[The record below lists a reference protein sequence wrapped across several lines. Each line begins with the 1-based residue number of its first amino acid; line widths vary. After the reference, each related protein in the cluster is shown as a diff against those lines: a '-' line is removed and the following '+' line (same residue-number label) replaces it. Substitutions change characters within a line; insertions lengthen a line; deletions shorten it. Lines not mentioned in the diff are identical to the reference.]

1 MKSTWIIGLYHTPR
15 RGSWLGYVIFHHFTP
30 LSFVV
35 ILCQQ
40 LCLHLSLPWNALM
53 SPMVQCAPSYC
64 PLIDWRAIS
73 LSVSRSFRITHHSV
87 SLLSSPQEIEDVN
100 MISHLQQLTF
110 FACVHILWIHSSLEA
125 AIEHYGLKIG
135 KVIGS
140 GVGFTEKDDQSLSV
154 RVWLEAMGLHFWANF
169 MNMHF
174 GVLFTL

>member
-1 MKSTWIIGLYHTPR
+1 MDYRALSHTSPWELVR
-15 RGSWLGYVIFHHFTP
+15 LCHIPPFHTTLFCGHSLSAALSSSISALECLNESHGAMHTLLLPSHWLESHQSFCLSLIPHH
-30 LSFVV
+30 SS
-35 ILCQQ
+35 
-40 LCLHLSLPWNALM
+40 LCLTSFFSPRNRRCKYDLP
-53 SPMVQCAPSYC
+53 
-64 PLIDWRAIS
+64 
-73 LSVSRSFRITHHSV
+73 
-87 SLLSSPQEIEDVN
+87 SSATD
-100 MISHLQQLTF
+100 L

-154 RVWLEAMGLHFWANF
+154 RVWPEAMGLHFWANF